1 MSDDVKV
8 LQSVDDMLQEMINL
22 QEEKKALS
30 LARRLHPGVTP
41 EDLRNPHDF
50 RDLDDSD
57 YHYEDGMLNGLLAA
71 QSAVRARLKQLSPPP
86 SEA

>member
-1 MSDDVKV
+1 MSDDAKV
-8 LQSVDDMLQEMINL
+8 LQAVDDMLQSMIDL
-22 QEEKKALS
+22 QEKKALS
-30 LARRLHPGVTP
+30 LARRLHPGVTA

-50 RDLDDSD
+50 RALDDSD

-86 SEA
+86 SQA

>member
-1 MSDDVKV
+1 MSDDAKV
-8 LQSVDDMLQEMINL
+8 LQAVDEMLQQMIDL
-22 QEEKKALS
+22 QEKKALS

-50 RDLDDSD
+50 RDLDDAD

-86 SEA
+86 QQG

>member
-22 QEEKKALS
+22 QEKKALS